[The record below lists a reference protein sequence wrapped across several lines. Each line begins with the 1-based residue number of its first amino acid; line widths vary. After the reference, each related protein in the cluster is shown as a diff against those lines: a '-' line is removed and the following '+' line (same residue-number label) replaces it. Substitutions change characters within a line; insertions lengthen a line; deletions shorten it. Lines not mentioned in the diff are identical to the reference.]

1 MNSLTDQDWGWRPF
15 LFLRPDKE
23 QDMTNTL
30 LLKMTFCFGS
40 SLAAL
45 LLLLRWLVE
54 HTITP
59 ACIAAVVV
67 GCWVGFLLAYK
78 FTFAI
83 FWNRRARRLR
93 TLHAEPGAKADR

>member
-54 HTITP
+54 HTITL
-59 ACIAAVVV
+59 ASIAAVAA

-93 TLHAEPGAKADR
+93 TLEAHTNAKV